1 MARSLSMSFAR
12 ISYSSDHF
20 LNKLMAKA
28 IIQEF
33 NGDPQAMALEIL
45 SLREPVL
52 GKPETKLSQ

>member
-1 MARSLSMSFAR
+1 
-12 ISYSSDHF
+12 
-20 LNKLMAKA
+20 MAKA